1 MTYLQELPIGVLKID
16 GSFVRALGESK
27 AAEGIVQSIITLGK
41 SLDLTVVAEC
51 VETAQQLS
59 ILKSMNCDVIQGYLY
74 SRPLSSREASGYL
87 LCSRV
92 EQGRELSDRIVTGPR
107 G

>member
-1 MTYLQELPIGVLKID
+1 
-16 GSFVRALGESK
+16 
-27 AAEGIVQSIITLGK
+27 QSIITLGK
-41 SLDLTVVAEC
+41 SLDMVVVAEC
-51 VETAQQLS
+51 VETVQQLGM
-59 ILKSMNCDVIQGYLY
+59 LKSMDCDLIQGYLY
-74 SRPLSSREASGYL
+74 SRPLSALEAAGYL